1 MARSHQKQIEAKT
14 WKQRNGKLIEL
25 TKMEDEHLANT
36 IRMVARNCHRESYLG
51 DMRQD
56 KSFIKLVNEAK
67 RRKFQITLLN
77 HPTVV
82 DGRKEYVDVFIP
94 KQFPTMKI
102 SASILLS
109 DWDSR
114 PQE

>member
-1 MARSHQKQIEAKT
+1 MNSLVIACFAVPLALTAKSVIQDNIFMARSHQKQIEAKT

-82 DGRKEYVDVFIP
+82 DGRKEYVD
-94 KQFPTMKI
+94 
-102 SASILLS
+102 
-109 DWDSR
+109 
-114 PQE
+114 